1 LENIADSDLMDAL
14 SQISDIADRNS
25 TIRFLKDVASRYAL
39 NTIAYFGVS
48 VTGQNETDPYL
59 AVTYPPEWVAHYK
72 NRQYVDVDPVV
83 RLGFRRMLPLDWDE
97 FGKPT
102 GRLKTFFGEAGEFGI
117 GSRGLTVP
125 VHGRR
130 GDRALFSVTSDL
142 SARDWASA
150 KLLYM
155 RDFQV
160 LATHIHDRVLG
171 VVRRPLE
178 YRRPVFGLGD
188 DWINSNVVF
197 LDVVLL
203 PFPGIVR
210 YSKALLPTEM
220 QVSEIVEACALGK
233 IPQGPPCCPLLKR
246 Q

>member
-1 LENIADSDLMDAL
+1 MENVADSDLMDAL
-14 SQISDIADRNS
+14 SRISDVADRNS
-25 TIRFLKDVASRYAL
+25 TIEFLKDVASRYAL
-39 NTIAYFGVS
+39 NTIAYFGVGVS
-48 VTGQNETDPYL
+48 GQNEIDPYL
-59 AVTYPPEWVAHYK
+59 AVTYSPEWVAHYK

-97 FGKPT
+97 FGNPT

-117 GSRGLTVP
+117 GLRGLTVP
-125 VHGRR
+125 VHGRC

-171 VVRRPLE
+171 IEGHASEPAVLSPRELECLQWIAEGKTAWECAVILGLSQHTVRCYLESARHKLHATSNTHAVSIAHRAGLLFDPL
-178 YRRPVFGLGD
+178 
-188 DWINSNVVF
+188 
-197 LDVVLL
+197 
-203 PFPGIVR
+203 
-210 YSKALLPTEM
+210 
-220 QVSEIVEACALGK
+220 
-233 IPQGPPCCPLLKR
+233 
-246 Q
+246 

>member
-1 LENIADSDLMDAL
+1 MEKIADSDLMGAL
-14 SQISDIADRNS
+14 SKISDIVDQNS

-39 NTIAYFGVS
+39 NTIAYFAVGV
-48 VTGQNETDPYL
+48 VGQNETDPYL
-59 AVTYPPEWVAHYK
+59 AVTYPPEWVEHYK
-72 NRQYVDVDPVV
+72 KRQYVDVDPVV

-117 GSRGLTVP
+117 GRRGLTVP
-125 VHGRR
+125 VHGRC

-160 LATHIHDRVLG
+160 LAMHIHDRVLCIEG
-171 VVRRPLE
+171 QASEPASLSPRELECLQWIAEGKTAWECAVILCLSQHTVRCYLESARHKLHATSNTHAVSIAHRAGLLFGPL
-178 YRRPVFGLGD
+178 
-188 DWINSNVVF
+188 
-197 LDVVLL
+197 
-203 PFPGIVR
+203 
-210 YSKALLPTEM
+210 
-220 QVSEIVEACALGK
+220 
-233 IPQGPPCCPLLKR
+233 
-246 Q
+246 